1 MWQATAD
8 GTLGRIRDVAAPS
21 SLSHSP
27 KPNRNYA
34 CRIVRPPG
42 LFFGCRAVVNHVGP
56 LPERFTLVEYQHGS
70 ASVPS
75 ASTGDR

>member
-1 MWQATAD
+1 MVA
-8 GTLGRIRDVAAPS
+8 RDVLLMSPPPS

-27 KPNRNYA
+27 KSDRNYA

-56 LPERFTLVEYQHGS
+56 LPGRAVRLVECQHGP
-70 ASVPS
+70 ASVPG